1 MRISDWSSDVC
12 SSDLWVRR
20 YRVRVYG
27 TPEAETLARLE
38 DGVTVD
44 GLRYGPI
51 KARLDGLQGHNA
63 WITVGLREGRNREVR
78 RVLEH
83 MGLRVNRLIR
93 TAYGPFQ
100 LGNLPRDEVSEV
112 DRTSG
117 V

>member
-78 RVLEH
+78 RVMEH
-83 MGLRVNRLIR
+83 MGLREIGRASCR
-93 TAYGPFQ
+93 E
-100 LGNLPRDEVSEV
+100 RVSYAV
-112 DRTSG
+112 
-117 V
+117 